1 MISGISPYM
10 PEPNHQA
17 PSATATIAMMTKTVY
32 RATPNGE
39 RFDTSFTVGRREAG
53 SWVEGAS
60 GAPGEICLGAGL

>member
-10 PEPNHQA
+10 PEPNHHA

-39 RFDTSFTVGRREAG
+39 RFDTGLTEGRWEAG
-53 SWVEGAS
+53 SRVGGTS
-60 GAPGEICLGAGL
+60 GALGEIGLGTGL

>member
-1 MISGISPYM
+1 MTSGISPYM

-39 RFDTSFTVGRREAG
+39 RFDTGLTAGRGEAG
-53 SWVEGAS
+53 SREEGAS
-60 GAPGEICLGAGL
+60 EASGEICLESGL